1 MTEARESQET
11 TADGDGKAFHF
22 FERFLK
28 HVPKI
33 DKMLK
38 EKMQDFLR
46 KYLK

>member
-1 MTEARESQET
+1 MTEARESQKT
-11 TADGDGKAFHF
+11 TADGDGKDFQF

-28 HVPKI
+28 RAPKI

-46 KYLK
+46 KY